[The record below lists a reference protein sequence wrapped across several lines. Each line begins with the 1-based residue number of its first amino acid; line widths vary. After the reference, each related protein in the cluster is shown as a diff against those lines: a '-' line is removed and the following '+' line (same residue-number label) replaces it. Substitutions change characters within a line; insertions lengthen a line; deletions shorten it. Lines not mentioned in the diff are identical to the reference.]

1 MSSRQLLPS
10 YDTVI
15 VGAGSTGAV
24 LAARLSEDQSRSIL
38 LVEAGPDYRAAET
51 PRQIQILNPGPAI
64 LGMQQFQW
72 PGLNAYRTDYQRP
85 IIYWRGRGM
94 GGSSAINGQIAIR
107 PPLEDF
113 DIWARAG
120 CHGWSA
126 KEVLPAF
133 IKLEDDSAFGDQP
146 YHGRGG
152 PIPIYRAPRE
162 EWGAVDLALD
172 EASSELGYGHCAD
185 HNAPSGTGA
194 SPYAINCRNGIRV
207 STNDAYLEG
216 ARERRNLTIVGN
228 AMVDRVEFRGSR
240 AVALH
245 VRIGSDV
252 CRIEAGEF
260 ILSAGAIHSPGIL
273 MRSGIG
279 PASLL
284 GALDIPVCVDAPV
297 GENLCDHPQ
306 LSVQLEL
313 KTSARA
319 GSLDQ
324 RHTNCCV
331 RYSSGLESSS
341 ANDMIFIAFNL
352 LGASPEH
359 LRYGYIWAS
368 VYQSFSRGQLRIT
381 SRHPEAHPE
390 IRFRM
395 LSDSRDLVRMRDAIR
410 RLVELARH
418 PAFSAIADSVHLGRA
433 PDFSNGD
440 MRSDHFAAPSDRWIL
455 EHCFDVQHAAGTCR
469 MGATADPR
477 SVIDPECRVIGV
489 EGLRVIDASII
500 PEMVRAN
507 THLTAVMIGEHMAA
521 RIRAGQRDQVI

>member
-1 MSSRQLLPS
+1 MVRLRSALRWKILTYGLARDVTGGRQRKSFLRSSNSKTIALLAIS
-10 YDTVI
+10 HI
-15 VGAGSTGAV
+15 MAAV
-24 LAARLSEDQSRSIL
+24 VRFRSIGL
-38 LVEAGPDYRAAET
+38 LGKSGERS
-51 PRQIQILNPGPAI
+51 N
-64 LGMQQFQW
+64 
-72 PGLNAYRTDYQRP
+72 
-85 IIYWRGRGM
+85 
-94 GGSSAINGQIAIR
+94 
-107 PPLEDF
+107 
-113 DIWARAG
+113 
-120 CHGWSA
+120 C
-126 KEVLPAF
+126 
-133 IKLEDDSAFGDQP
+133 
-146 YHGRGG
+146 
-152 PIPIYRAPRE
+152 
-162 EWGAVDLALD
+162 ALD

-284 GALDIPVCVDAPV
+284 GGLDIPVCVDAPV

-395 LSDSRDLVRMRDAIR
+395 LSDSRDSFACATRYAGWLNLPGIQ
-410 RLVELARH
+410 RL
-418 PAFSAIADSVHLGRA
+418 
-433 PDFSNGD
+433 
-440 MRSDHFAAPSDRWIL
+440 APSQTRYI
-455 EHCFDVQHAAGTCR
+455 
-469 MGATADPR
+469 
-477 SVIDPECRVIGV
+477 
-489 EGLRVIDASII
+489 
-500 PEMVRAN
+500 
-507 THLTAVMIGEHMAA
+507 
-521 RIRAGQRDQVI
+521 

>member
-1 MSSRQLLPS
+1 MSSRQQLPS

-38 LVEAGPDYRAAET
+38 LLEAGPDYRAAET
-51 PRQIQILNPGPAI
+51 PWQIQIPNPGPAI
-64 LGMQQFQW
+64 LGLPQYEW
-72 PGLNAYRTDYQRP
+72 PGLRAYRTDFQRP
-85 IIYWRGRGM
+85 IVYWRGRGM

-113 DIWARAG
+113 DIWAREG
-120 CHGWSA
+120 CRGWSA
-126 KEVLPAF
+126 TEVLPAF
-133 IKLEDDSAFGDQP
+133 IKLEDDEAFGDRP
-146 YHGRGG
+146 YHGCGG

-162 EWGAVDLALD
+162 KWGAVDLALD
-172 EASSELGYGHCAD
+172 EASCGLGYGRCAD

-216 ARERRNLTIVGN
+216 ARERVNLTIVGN
-228 AMVDRVEFRGSR
+228 ALVDRVEFRGSR

-245 VRIGSDV
+245 VRIGDTSR
-252 CRIEAGEF
+252 RIEAGEI
-260 ILSAGAIHSPGIL
+260 ILSAGAIHSPAIL

-284 GALDIPVCVDAPV
+284 GTLDIPVCVDAPV
-297 GENLCDHPQ
+297 GENLREHPQ
-306 LSVQLEL
+306 LSMQLEL
-313 KTSARA
+313 KPEAQA
-319 GSLDQ
+319 VGLDQ

-331 RYSSGLESSS
+331 RYSSGLESC
-341 ANDMIFIAFNL
+341 AGNDMIFIAFNL
-352 LGASPEH
+352 LGASTDH

-381 SRHPEAHPE
+381 SQRPEAHPE

-410 RLVELARH
+410 RLVELARR
-418 PAFSAIADSVHLGRA
+418 PAFSAIADSVHLGRV

-440 MRSDHFAAPSDRWIL
+440 MRDDHFAVPSDRWIL

-469 MGATADPR
+469 MGATDDPR
-477 SVIDPECRVIGV
+477 SVVDPECRVIGV

-507 THLTAVMIGEHMAA
+507 THLTAVMIGEHMSA
-521 RIRAGQRDQVI
+521 RIGAGRGD